1 MYSLLSLFTDSNVNR
16 LREGLLWRNSFQ
28 GDPGVHSPFTLRHQQ
43 RRRRL
48 RAVKGGNLLFPTP
61 HRPELVIWF
70 VPNAKREEGVSC
82 IFSGSIEKWIA
93 KKYSIFNI
101 KKMKS
106 ETMKEGQHW
115 FAGINDFLSKSLILS
130 QINRHVSGH
139 THMCMDTFVSAHEV

>member
-1 MYSLLSLFTDSNVNR
+1 MYSLLSLFTDSDVNR

-43 RRRRL
+43 QRRRL
-48 RAVKGGNLLFPTP
+48 TAVKGENLFFPTP
-61 HRPELVIWF
+61 HRPELVIWS
-70 VPNAKREEGVSC
+70 VPKCKEGRRY
-82 IFSGSIEKWIA
+82 ILHFSGSIEKWIA

-130 QINRHVSGH
+130 QINRLVSGH
-139 THMCMDTFVSAHEV
+139 TPKCMDTFVSAHEV